1 MYVDDVPFEDVRY
14 GVTVRAPLAR
24 GRIRAI
30 RFDPAFPWAECIVIT
45 ARDLP
50 GPNLIP
56 GLADDQ
62 PCLAADEIH
71 HAGQPVVLLAHRDR
85 YMAERA
91 RQSVTIDCEPLPA
104 VLDPEA
110 SAECFK
116 TILIEKGDLA
126 AGFAGASH
134 VVEGVYTTAAQ
145 EHAYLETQG
154 MAARVEGG
162 TVLVWGSMQ
171 CPYYVHRAV
180 EQVLAPL
187 QARVIQLETGG
198 GFGGKEEYPSVI
210 AVHTALLAARA
221 GGATVKMVYSRA
233 EDMAATTKRHPS
245 RVRHRTAV
253 DPAGRL
259 LAMEIDVLLDAGA
272 FTTISPVVLSRAAIH
287 AAGPYFCENIRI
299 RARAVRTNHPPHGAF
314 RGFGA
319 PQTQFAMERQMDEIG
334 RATGA
339 GPVEVRRRNFLRQGQ
354 TTATGQVLREPMDL
368 AALLDEAL
376 ARSGYGACPGPDTRM
391 GIAAVLHG
399 TGFTGTGERD
409 LHSSVRLERTA
420 AGVRIVT
427 AATEIGQGSHTV
439 LPQIVAAEM
448 GIPLE
453 HVEMAPPDTA
463 IAPDSGPTV
472 ASRTTMIAG
481 GLLAEA
487 ARQLRSSNAASA
499 TVHYTP
505 SAGSSFDEATYTGDA
520 YPGFAWAV
528 NVATITLDRQTG
540 EARVLDLVAVQDA
553 GRIVNPVLAAGQVAG
568 GAAQAIGLALYE
580 EVLYENGR
588 VANGALSRYIV
599 PGPVDL
605 PPVRVYFQEATA
617 RPRGLGELPMNGP
630 AAAIGNALTEL
641 LGAPANRLPMTPE
654 RILACLPTP

>member
-1 MYVDDVPFEDVRY
+1 MYVDDVPFADMLY
-14 GVTVRAPLAR
+14 GVTVRSTLAR

-30 RFDPAFPWAECIVIT
+30 HFDPSFPWAECIVVT

-62 PCLAADEIH
+62 PCLAAAEIH
-71 HAGQPVVLLAHRDR
+71 HAAQPVVLIAHRDR

-91 RQSVTIDCEPLPA
+91 RQSVTIDCDPLPP
-104 VLDPEA
+104 VFDPEA
-110 SAECFK
+110 ATECFK

-126 AGFAGASH
+126 AGFAGAAH

-187 QARVIQLETGG
+187 HARVIQLETGG

-221 GGATVKMVYSRA
+221 AGATVKMIYSRA

-253 DPAGRL
+253 DAAGRL
-259 LAMEIDVLLDAGA
+259 MAMEIDVLLDGGA

-287 AAGPYFCENIRI
+287 AAGPYFCPNIRI

-334 RATGA
+334 RATAA
-339 GPVEVRRRNFLRQGQ
+339 GPVEVRRRNFLQQGQ
-354 TTATGQVLREPMDL
+354 TTATGQLLREPMNL
-368 AALLDEAL
+368 PALLDEAI
-376 ARSGYGACPGPDTRM
+376 ARSGYGTRPGM
-391 GIAAVLHG
+391 GIAAVMHG

-409 LHSSVRLERTA
+409 LHSSVRLERTTG
-420 AGVRIVT
+420 GVRIVT

-448 GIPLE
+448 GIPVE

-499 TVHYTP
+499 TVHYSPP
-505 SAGSSFDEATYTGDA
+505 SGSSFDEASYTGDA

-528 NVATITLDRQTG
+528 NVATVTVDPETG
-540 EARVLDLVAVQDA
+540 EAHVLDLVAVQDA
-553 GRIVNPVLAAGQVAG
+553 GRIVNPVLAAGQVEG
-568 GAAQAIGLALYE
+568 GAAQAIGLALFE
-580 EVLYENGR
+580 EVRYEDGR
-588 VANGALSRYIV
+588 VANGSLSRYIV
-599 PGPVDL
+599 PGPADL
-605 PPVRVYFQEATA
+605 PPVRAYFQEATA

-641 LGAPANRLPMTPE
+641 LGAPADQLPMTPE
-654 RILACLPTP
+654 RILACLPTT